1 MEKLNFYTF
10 LSDSEKKVFRKW
22 LNDMLEFG
30 PVTVDFLKVNGEKRT
45 MRCTLK
51 DTPPY
56 EKKTERKVNEE
67 VCFCFDLDK
76 NEWRSFRYDRMTDIK
91 LEI

>member
-1 MEKLNFYTF
+1 MENINFYAKSSDMEKGT
-10 LSDSEKKVFRKW
+10 FRKW
-22 LNDMLEFG
+22 LKDMLEFG
-30 PVTVDFLKVNGEKRT
+30 PVTVDFLKADGEKRT

-51 DTPPY
+51 DTPTY

-76 NEWRSFRYDRMTDIK
+76 NEWRSFRYDRITEIR